1 MKHQLALIVVT
12 FLVIGIGL
20 IFISK
25 TLHLEEGTIVE
36 ALMKFHPIYWVGSL
50 IAVVFQMIFQ
60 THRLWVLFPGDAK
73 LRWTHAARAFSY
85 GQFINTFG
93 PTGAGDLLKVV
104 LTRKHKD
111 RQGRQIEASEASAIV
126 LVADKVAD
134 VGSVLLL
141 IGLALLQASFQV
153 PEIPWSSYFSKLK
166 TILLSAIIIFF
177 SFYILFRLL
186 RDRFDAI
193 AHWLGGFKVGLQAL
207 QEPRRC
213 SGGLIM
219 GVANWISELIALSIL
234 CVAQGYSLSYSEL
247 LLSLVILNIGTLV
260 PIAPA
265 NIGVYEAS
273 LAFALTKFGIS
284 AGESLAIATV
294 HHLCQMIGT
303 ALWALAFWLYERWQD
318 YRKDSA
324 F

>member
-1 MKHQLALIVVT
+1 MKNQLALVVVT

-25 TLHLEEGTIVE
+25 TLHLEEGAVIE
-36 ALMKFHPIYWVGSL
+36 ALIKFHPIYWVGSL
-50 IAVVFQMIFQ
+50 VAVVFQMIFQ

-73 LRWTHAARAFSY
+73 LKWTHAARAFSY
-85 GQFINTFG
+85 GQFLNTFG
-93 PTGAGDLLKVV
+93 PSGAGDLLKVV

-111 RQGRQIEASEASAIV
+111 RNGRQIEASEASAIV

-141 IGLALLQASFQV
+141 IGFALLETSFQV
-153 PEIPWSSYFSKLK
+153 PEIPWTGYFSQLK
-166 TILLSAIIIFF
+166 TILLSAVIIFF

-186 RDRFDAI
+186 RHRFKAI
-193 AHWLGGFKVGLQAL
+193 AHWLGGFKVGLQAI
-207 QEPRRC
+207 QEPKRC
-213 SGGLIM
+213 SGGLLM

-247 LLSLVILNIGTLV
+247 LLSLVILNLGTLI

-273 LAFALTKFGIS
+273 LAFALTKFGIP
-284 AGESLAIATV
+284 AGQSLAIATV

-303 ALWALAFWLYERWQD
+303 ALWALVFWLYERWQD

>member
-1 MKHQLALIVVT
+1 MKHQLPLVIVT

-20 IFISK
+20 IFIAK
-25 TLHLEEGTIVE
+25 TLNLEEGAIVE
-36 ALMKFHPIYWVGSL
+36 ALTKFHPIYWMGSL
-50 IAVVFQMIFQ
+50 VAVVFQMIFQ

-104 LTRKHKD
+104 LTRKHQD
-111 RQGRQIEASEASAIV
+111 RHGRQIEASEASAIV

-141 IGLALLQASFQV
+141 IGLALVQTSFQV
-153 PEIPWSSYFSKLK
+153 PDVPWTSYFSKLK
-166 TILLSAIIIFF
+166 TILLSVIIIFF
-177 SFYILFRLL
+177 SFYILLRLL
-186 RDRFDAI
+186 HRRFKTI
-193 AHWLGGFKVGLQAL
+193 AHWLRGFKVGLRSL
-207 QEPRRC
+207 QEPKRF
-213 SGGLIM
+213 SGGLIV
-219 GVANWISELIALSIL
+219 GLANWISELIALSIL
-234 CVAQGYSLSYSEL
+234 CFAQGYSLSYSEL
-247 LLSLVILNIGTLV
+247 LLALVILNLGTLV

-273 LAFALTKFGIS
+273 LTFALTKFGIP
-284 AGESLAIATV
+284 AAESLAIATV
-294 HHLCQMIGT
+294 HHLCQMLGT
-303 ALWALAFWLYERWQD
+303 ALWALTFWLYERWQD
-318 YRKDSA
+318 YRNDSA

>member
-1 MKHQLALIVVT
+1 MKHQPALIVVT

-20 IFISK
+20 IFIFK
-25 TLHLEEGTIVE
+25 TLHLEEGAIVE
-36 ALMKFHPIYWVGSL
+36 ALTKFHPLYWLGSL
-50 IAVVFQMIFQ
+50 VAVVFQMIFQ

-111 RQGRQIEASEASAIV
+111 RHGRQIEASEASAIV

-141 IGLALLQASFQV
+141 IGLALLQTSFQV
-153 PEIPWSSYFSKLK
+153 PEVPWNHYFSKLK
-166 TILLSAIIIFF
+166 TVLLSTIIIFL
-177 SFYILFRLL
+177 SFYLLFRLL
-186 RDRFDAI
+186 RARFKI
-193 AHWLGGFKVGLQAL
+193 ISHWLKGFKVGLQAL
-207 QEPRRC
+207 QEPKRC
-213 SGGLIM
+213 SGGLLM

-247 LLSLVILNIGTLV
+247 LLSLVILNIGISI
-260 PIAPA
+260 PISPA

-273 LAFALTKFGIS
+273 LAFALTKSGIP

-303 ALWALAFWLYERWQD
+303 ALWALMFWLYERWQD
-318 YRKDSA
+318 YKKDSA